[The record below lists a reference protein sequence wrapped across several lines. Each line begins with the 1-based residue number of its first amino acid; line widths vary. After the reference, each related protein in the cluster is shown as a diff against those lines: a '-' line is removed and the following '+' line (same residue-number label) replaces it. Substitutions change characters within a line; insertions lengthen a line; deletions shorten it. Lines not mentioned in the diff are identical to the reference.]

1 MKKAMI
7 LTALIA
13 LPVGL
18 SGCDKKPEAPKVEAP
33 KAAATADAMSSM
45 EMPVGS
51 KMGKG
56 SGTVTAIDPA
66 KGTVTLD
73 HGAIAELKWPAMK
86 MGFSAKP
93 EVLAGIKVGDKVDF
107 EINWDGKVGT
117 VSRLNKAER

>member
-13 LPVGL
+13 LPIGL

-33 KAAATADAMSSM
+33 KAAATADAMSNM

-56 SGTVTAIDPA
+56 SGTATAVDAVADKI
-66 KGTVTLD
+66 TLD
-73 HGAIAELKWPAMK
+73 HGAIPDVGWPAMK

-93 EVLAGIKVGDKVDF
+93 DLLKGVAVGDKVDF
-107 EINWDGKVGT
+107 DLT
-117 VSRLNKAER
+117 VSGSAGEVTAIRKH

>member
-1 MKKAMI
+1 MKKTMMI
-7 LTALIA
+7 AALIA

-33 KAAATADAMSSM
+33 KAAATADAMPNM

-56 SGTVTAIDPA
+56 SGTVTAIDA
-66 KGTVTLD
+66 VAGKVTLD
-73 HGAIAELKWPAMK
+73 HGAIPDVGWPAMK

-93 EVLAGIKVGDKVDF
+93 ETLKGVAIGDKVDF
-107 EINWDGKVGT
+107 DVT
-117 VSRLNKAER
+117 VTGSAGEVTAIKKQ

>member
-1 MKKAMI
+1 MKKTMMI
-7 LTALIA
+7 AALIA

-33 KAAATADAMSSM
+33 KAAATADAMPNM

-56 SGTVTAIDPA
+56 SGTVTAIDA
-66 KGTVTLD
+66 ATGKITLD
-73 HGAIAELKWPAMK
+73 HGAIPAVGWPAMK

-93 EVLAGIKVGDKVDF
+93 AVLAGIAVGDKVYF
-107 EINWDGKVGT
+107 EVT
-117 VSRLNKAER
+117 VTGNAGEVTHIKKQ

>member
-13 LPVGL
+13 LPIGL

-33 KAAATADAMSSM
+33 KAAATADAMSNM

-56 SGTVTAIDPA
+56 SGTVTAVDAVAGKI
-66 KGTVTLD
+66 TLD
-73 HGAIAELKWPAMK
+73 HGAIPAVGWPAMK

-93 EVLAGIKVGDKVDF
+93 DLLNGVAVGDKVDF
-107 EINWDGKVGT
+107 DLT
-117 VSRLNKAER
+117 VSGSAGEVTAIRKH

>member
-1 MKKAMI
+1 MKKTMMI
-7 LTALIA
+7 AALTA

-33 KAAATADAMSSM
+33 KAAATADAMPNM

-56 SGTVTAIDPA
+56 SGTVTAIDA
-66 KGTVTLD
+66 TTGKITLD
-73 HGAIAELKWPAMK
+73 HGAIPAVGWPAMK

-93 EVLAGIKVGDKVDF
+93 ETLKGVAIGDKVDF
-107 EINWDGKVGT
+107 DVT
-117 VSRLNKAER
+117 VTGSAGEVTAIKKQ

>member
-13 LPVGL
+13 LPLGL
-18 SGCDKKPEAPKVEAP
+18 SGCDKKPETPKIEAP
-33 KAAATADAMSSM
+33 KTAATADAMPSM

-56 SGTVTAIDPA
+56 SGTVTSIDA
-66 KGTVTLD
+66 AAGKITLD
-73 HGAIAELKWPAMK
+73 HGAIPAVGWPAMK

-93 EVLAGIKVGDKVDF
+93 ELLKGVALGDKVDF
-107 EINWDGKVGT
+107 DVT
-117 VSRLNKAER
+117 VTGSAGEVTAIKKQ